1 MTQRRVK
8 DIICGRNLFVS
19 LTKKEDDQFP
29 VSARGQDDEHDVKE
43 FSAFQS
49 VLRGIE
55 ASPVNVCVNAHYQ
68 VQCTVVY
75 RTSDERRMKRR
86 DIAQP
91 KSRRYSGT
99 IFFAQ
104 NILLEG

>member
-1 MTQRRVK
+1 MVHH
-8 DIICGRNLFVS
+8 
-19 LTKKEDDQFP
+19 
-29 VSARGQDDEHDVKE
+29 HDVKE

-55 ASPVNVCVNAHYQ
+55 ASPVNVCVNASLPGSL
-68 VQCTVVY
+68 
-75 RTSDERRMKRR
+75 SDERRMKRR